1 MTAQLEN
8 VVVKVI
14 NAVVFAVVVGSLLF
28 VDFTGRGRLWDT
40 IRGVQKAEVATLA
53 APDKANVQQAEG
65 GDRFMVAQQE
75 EPAAEQAP
83 EAQPAQPAQP
93 TASELAA
100 QVPDISGS
108 KARSPRRL
116 STSLSGLND
125 PSRQASQQTSASID
139 GSAYRQ
145 QAPAAA
151 QEAPTGAAYT
161 AEMPT
166 DEQAAKAIAARYART
181 ARADMMGRAAGPVYN
196 LKGNKSAPAPS
207 IGQLAAPGQ

>member
-40 IRGVQKAEVATLA
+40 IRGVQKAEVALQ
-53 APDKANVQQAEG
+53 APEKANVQQAEG
-65 GDRFMVAQQE
+65 GDRFMVTQQE

-83 EAQPAQPAQP
+83 AAQPAQPAQP

-100 QVPDISGS
+100 QVPDISGT

-116 STSLSGLND
+116 TTSLSGLND
-125 PSRQASQQTSASID
+125 PSRQASMQTSASID
-139 GSAYRQ
+139 GSTYRQ

-151 QEAPTGAAYT
+151 QEAPTGSAYT

-207 IGQLAAPGQ
+207 IGELATPGQ